1 MKPQELTI
9 LCHYSEGGD
18 SIIQIIQ
25 SSFDTFLRKELQN
38 IEKHLPFAV

>member
-1 MKPQELTI
+1 MKPKELTI

-25 SSFDTFLRKELQN
+25 SSFDTFLKKELQD
-38 IEKHLPFAV
+38 IEKYLLLAV